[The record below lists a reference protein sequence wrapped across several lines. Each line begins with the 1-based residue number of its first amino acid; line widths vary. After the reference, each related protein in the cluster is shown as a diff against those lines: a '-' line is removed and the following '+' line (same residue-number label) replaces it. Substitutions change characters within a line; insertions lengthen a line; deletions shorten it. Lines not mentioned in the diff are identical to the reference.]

1 MGDPERLLRGIAESD
16 NLERELLGSIQ
27 RIEPPANAQ
36 TEGWTRL
43 SAQIAAVTLIGTAH
57 GTAAAASAAHAGA
70 SAAAAPGAAAAAI
83 SGASATGLAPAM
95 FKLLSTKLA
104 VALAVGGVAI
114 GASAVWVQKAHRSAV
129 PPLGPAASA
138 QTAEPVSAQLSA
150 ALPAAPDPAL
160 QLAPDSEPGK
170 PSADQRRRDMLSA
183 ESALLTQARAQ
194 LRNGDVN
201 AAQQVLSTLH
211 KKFPK
216 GMLRQEREV
225 LAIEVLAARG
235 NQNAARQ
242 RAKAFIAAYPE
253 SPHSAQLSRFAD
265 AP

>member
-1 MGDPERLLRGIAESD
+1 MGDPERLLRGIGDSD

-36 TEGWTRL
+36 TEAWARL
-43 SAQIAAVTLIGTAH
+43 SVQIAAVTLIGTAH

-70 SAAAAPGAAAAAI
+70 AAVPGAGAAAI
-83 SGASATGLAPAM
+83 SGASATGLAPAI
-95 FKLLSTKLA
+95 FKLLSSKLA
-104 VALAVGGVAI
+104 VALTVSGVAI
-114 GASAVWVQKAHRSAV
+114 GASAVWVQVAHRSAV

-170 PSADQRRRDMLSA
+170 QSPSADQHRRDMLSA

>member
-1 MGDPERLLRGIAESD
+1 MGDPERLLSGIGDSD

-36 TEGWTRL
+36 TEGWAKL
-43 SAQIAAVTLIGTAH
+43 SAQIAAVTLLGTAH

-70 SAAAAPGAAAAAI
+70 AAAPGAAAAGI
-83 SGASATGLAPAM
+83 GGASVTRLAPAM
-95 FKLLSTKLA
+95 FKLLSSKLA
-104 VALAVGGVAI
+104 VALAVSGVAV
-114 GASAVWVQKAHRSAV
+114 GASAVWVQQAHRSA
-129 PPLGPAASA
+129 PALSPAVSA
-138 QTAEPVSAQLSA
+138 QTAQPVSAQLSA
-150 ALPAAPDPAL
+150 ALPSAPDPAL

-170 PSADQRRRDMLSA
+170 SPSADQRRRDMLSA

-235 NQNAARQ
+235 NQSAAQQ
-242 RAKAFIAAYPE
+242 RARAFIAAYPE

>member
-1 MGDPERLLRGIAESD
+1 MGDPERLLSNLSD
-16 NLERELLGSIQ
+16 YDELERELLASIQ

-43 SAQIAAVTLIGTAH
+43 SAQIATLALIGTAH
-57 GTAAAASAAHAGA
+57 GTAAAATAQAGTAAAQGAATTGGA
-70 SAAAAPGAAAAAI
+70 SGAGLVPAA
-83 SGASATGLAPAM
+83 
-95 FKLLSTKLA
+95 FKLLGSKLA
-104 VALAVGGVAI
+104 VALAVGSVAV
-114 GASAVWVQKAHRSAV
+114 GASAVWVQRD
-129 PPLGPAASA
+129 PPS
-138 QTAEPVSAQLSA
+138 TALPRGLRRCQPSLRNQFQHSSPQR
-150 ALPAAPDPAL
+150 LPAAPDQAL
-160 QLAPDSEPGK
+160 QLVPDSDPGK
-170 PSADQRRRDMLSA
+170 QSPAADQRRRDMLSA

-201 AAQQVLSTLH
+201 AAQQVLHTLH

-235 NQNAARQ
+235 NQDAARQ
-242 RAKAFIAAYPE
+242 RARAFIAAHPE

>member
-1 MGDPERLLRGIAESD
+1 MGDPERLLRGISDSD

-36 TEGWTRL
+36 TEAWARI

-57 GTAAAASAAHAGA
+57 GTAAASAAHAGA
-70 SAAAAPGAAAAAI
+70 AAAVPGAGAAAV
-83 SGASATGLAPAM
+83 SGVSATGLAPAM
-95 FKLLSTKLA
+95 FKLLSSKLA

-170 PSADQRRRDMLSA
+170 SPSADQRRRDMLSA
-183 ESALLTQARAQ
+183 ESALLTEARAQ

>member
-1 MGDPERLLRGIAESD
+1 MGDPERLLRGIGDSD
-16 NLERELLGSIQ
+16 ALERELLGSIQ

-36 TEGWTRL
+36 TEGWAKL
-43 SAQIAAVTLIGTAH
+43 SAQIAAVALIGTAH
-57 GTAAAASAAHAGA
+57 GTAAAAAAAHAA
-70 SAAAAPGAAAAAI
+70 PAPGAAAAAI
-83 SGASATGLAPAM
+83 SGASATRLAPAM
-95 FKLLSTKLA
+95 FKLLSSKLA
-104 VALAVGGVAI
+104 VALAVSGVAV
-114 GASAVWVQKAHRSAV
+114 GASAVWVQQAHRSAV

-138 QTAEPVSAQLSA
+138 QAAQPVSAELSA
-150 ALPAAPDPAL
+150 ALPAAAPDPAL

-170 PSADQRRRDMLSA
+170 SPSADQRRRDMLSA

-235 NQNAARQ
+235 NQSAARQ
-242 RAKAFIAAYPE
+242 RARAFIAAYPE

>member
-1 MGDPERLLRGIAESD
+1 MGDPERLLSSISD
-16 NLERELLGSIQ
+16 SGDLERELLASIQ
-27 RIEPPANAQ
+27 RVEPPANAQ
-36 TEGWTRL
+36 VEGWARL
-43 SAQIAAVTLIGTAH
+43 SAQIAAVTVLGTAH

-70 SAAAAPGAAAAAI
+70 SAVQGAGAAATGGGSAAR
-83 SGASATGLAPAM
+83 LAPAM
-95 FKLLSTKLA
+95 FKLLSSKLA

-114 GASAVWVQKAHRSAV
+114 GASAVWVQQAHRSVV
-129 PPLGPAASA
+129 PPPSPAASA
-138 QTAEPVSAQLSA
+138 KLAGPVSAQLSA

-160 QLAPDSEPGK
+160 QLVPDSDPAK
-170 PSADQRRRDMLSA
+170 LSPSRRDMLSA

-201 AAQQVLSTLH
+201 AAQQVLRTLH

-235 NQNAARQ
+235 NSSAARQ
-242 RAKAFIAAYPE
+242 RAQAFIAAHPE

-265 AP
+265 SP

>member
-1 MGDPERLLRGIAESD
+1 MGDPERLLSNLSD
-16 NLERELLGSIQ
+16 HDELERELLASIQ

-36 TEGWTRL
+36 TEGWARL
-43 SAQIAAVTLIGTAH
+43 SAQIATLALIGTAH
-57 GTAAAASAAHAGA
+57 GTAAAATAQAGT
-70 SAAAAPGAAAAAI
+70 AAAQGAATT
-83 SGASATGLAPAM
+83 SGASGAGLVPAA
-95 FKLLSTKLA
+95 FKLLGSKFA
-104 VALAVGGVAI
+104 VALAVGSVAV
-114 GASAVWVQKAHRSAV
+114 GASAVWVQRAHQAARA
-129 PPLGPAASA
+129 PAASA
-138 QTAEPVSAQLSA
+138 KLAEPVSAQLSA
-150 ALPAAPDPAL
+150 ALPAAPDQAL
-160 QLAPDSEPGK
+160 QLVPDSDPGK
-170 PSADQRRRDMLSA
+170 QSPSADQRRRDMLSA

-235 NQNAARQ
+235 NQEAARQ
-242 RAKAFIAAYPE
+242 RAQAFIAAHPE
-253 SPHSAQLSRFAD
+253 SPHSAQLSRFAE

>member
-1 MGDPERLLRGIAESD
+1 MGDPERLLSSVSD
-16 NLERELLGSIQ
+16 SDSLERELLASIQ
-27 RIEPPANAQ
+27 RVEPPANAQ
-36 TEGWTRL
+36 SEGWARL
-43 SAQIAAVTLIGTAH
+43 SAQIAAVTLLGTAH

-70 SAAAAPGAAAAAI
+70 AAVPGAGAAAT
-83 SGASATGLAPAM
+83 SASTTGLAPAM
-95 FKLLSTKLA
+95 FKLLSSKLA
-104 VALAVGGVAI
+104 VALAVGGVAM
-114 GASAVWVQKAHRSAV
+114 GASAVWVQEAHRSAV
-129 PPLGPAASA
+129 PLPSPAASA
-138 QTAEPVSAQLSA
+138 KLAGPISAQLSA

-160 QLAPDSEPGK
+160 QLVPDSDPAK
-170 PSADQRRRDMLSA
+170 LSPSRRDMLSA

-201 AAQQVLSTLH
+201 AAQQVLRTLH

-235 NQNAARQ
+235 NQAAARQ
-242 RAKAFIAAYPE
+242 RARAFIAAYPE

>member
-1 MGDPERLLRGIAESD
+1 
-16 NLERELLGSIQ
+16 
-27 RIEPPANAQ
+27 
-36 TEGWTRL
+36 
-43 SAQIAAVTLIGTAH
+43 
-57 GTAAAASAAHAGA
+57 
-70 SAAAAPGAAAAAI
+70 
-83 SGASATGLAPAM
+83 M
-95 FKLLSTKLA
+95 FKLLGSKLA
-104 VALAVGGVAI
+104 VALAVGSVAI
-114 GASAVWVQKAHRSAV
+114 GASAVWVQEAHRSAV
-129 PPLGPAASA
+129 PPLSPAASA
-138 QTAEPVSAQLSA
+138 KPAGPVSAQLSA

-160 QLAPDSEPGK
+160 QLTPDSDPGK
-170 PSADQRRRDMLSA
+170 LSPSADQRRRDMLSA

-201 AAQQVLSTLH
+201 AAQQVLRTLH

-235 NQNAARQ
+235 KKDAARQ
-242 RAKAFIAAYPE
+242 RAQAFVAAYPE

>member
-1 MGDPERLLRGIAESD
+1 MGDPERLLSSISD
-16 NLERELLGSIQ
+16 CQELERELLASIQ
-27 RIEPPANAQ
+27 RIEPPPNAQ
-36 TEGWTRL
+36 AEGWARL
-43 SAQIAAVTLIGTAH
+43 SVQIAAVTLIGAAH
-57 GTAAAASAAHAGA
+57 GTAAAASAVHA
-70 SAAAAPGAAAAAI
+70 GAAAAQGPVLT
-83 SGASATGLAPAM
+83 SGVSVASLLPAAS
-95 FKLLSTKLA
+95 KLLSSKLA

-114 GASAVWVQKAHRSAV
+114 GASAVWIQRAHQAA
-129 PPLGPAASA
+129 PPAWPPA
-138 QTAEPVSAQLSA
+138 VSAKLAVSPQLSA
-150 ALPAAPDPAL
+150 ALPATRDAAL
-160 QLAPDSEPGK
+160 QLVSDSDPGK
-170 PSADQRRRDMLSA
+170 QTPSAEQRRRDMLSA

-201 AAQQVLSTLH
+201 AAQQVLRTLH

-235 NQNAARQ
+235 QKDAARQ
-242 RAKAFIAAYPE
+242 RAQAFVAAYPE